1 MCLQQPATAENIPS
15 IILHV
20 PCYQTSLTV
29 SQYNGIIHYR
39 HACYSECKNRL
50 VHIAESSHVSPY
62 NSTLHTQSMGLCHLK
77 RCGNKQG
84 LRIQILF
91 FILPGFTLYLC
102 FSPSLALWSAGCPAF
117 MVLCHHRMSFCHAFL
132 ITSKQRQGPP
142 RRLKHNIIKNSS
154 ENIYHGDS
162 LANTGLSWACGCC
175 AHRGFLPCLPFLLT
189 TPRHEY
195 TTSRGMEA
203 AAPWHSQPI
212 QKEMTL
218 WESTITAKIPKP
230 LFWDSSYI
238 CC

>member
-1 MCLQQPATAENIPS
+1 MFLLTTAPFTHSLWDSAIWRDVAVSRVWGSRFCFSFSLGLLSICVSPPRLLSGQQDVLPLWFYVITGWVFVMLS
-15 IILHV
+15 
-20 PCYQTSLTV
+20 
-29 SQYNGIIHYR
+29 
-39 HACYSECKNRL
+39 
-50 VHIAESSHVSPY
+50 SSH
-62 NSTLHTQSMGLCHLK
+62 L
-77 RCGNKQG
+77 NK
-84 LRIQILF
+84 
-91 FILPGFTLYLC
+91 
-102 FSPSLALWSAGCPAF
+102 
-117 MVLCHHRMSFCHAFL
+117 
-132 ITSKQRQGPP
+132 RQGPP